1 MRSRILFIA
10 TCACLLAVSGCST
23 RPPEASPYQ
32 QTLLTRC
39 PETLPTLSD
48 GEAGTVLR
56 TMTEWASQYHDCATR
71 HNGLIEAIRE

>member
-1 MRSRILFIA
+1 MRQ
-10 TCACLLAVSGCST
+10 
-23 RPPEASPYQ
+23 PEARPYQ
-32 QTLLTRC
+32 QNLLTRC
-39 PETLPTLSD
+39 PATLPTLSN